1 MSSLPKN
8 LDNIKVENYEW
19 VEHQGCVVVKQK
31 FQWENP
37 NSGQFLFSIKY
48 VTFNVGKKTAQYIAR
63 LHNDKLAE
71 IERSIKDLEWFASGA
86 HWNKNSA
93 VKAMPPESS

>member
-19 VEHQGCVVVKQK
+19 VEHQGCVVVNQK

-48 VTFNVGKKTAQYIAR
+48 VTFNVGKKTAQHIAR
-63 LHNDKLAE
+63 IHN
-71 IERSIKDLEWFASGA
+71 
-86 HWNKNSA
+86 
-93 VKAMPPESS
+93 ESLLK